1 MSNQEIQKDYK
12 RIVKHML
19 NNNGY
24 KVYIKDIKK
33 VIAAKSGFAYG
44 IAHKVKYTVI
54 MKTGVIYELNV
65 ETQKDGSYNEQSAH
79 FTVTSVNIIN

>member
-33 VIAAKSGFAYG
+33 VTAAKSGFAYG
-44 IAHKVKYTVI
+44 VAHKVKYTVL
-54 MKTGVIYELNV
+54 MKSGIIYELNV
-65 ETQKDGSYNEQSAH
+65 ETQKAGSYNEQSAL
-79 FTVTSVNIIN
+79 FTVTSVNIIK